1 MKNEQKHC
9 PSNDFMTILPL
20 RFEMSGVVVFPWSA
34 QHQTV
39 RKSISQIWLTRI
51 RRGLGRKQG
60 WSLTRGI
67 IISSSVSQATG
78 RSIGL
83 SQLSNKYKQAI
94 LLFIWGDLGVCMFVC
109 VCVLRGMLLISL
121 DSDGVIMM
129 LLLLHCTIISAPH
142 CDDSGSISQLGGLSC
157 VWFLWFFLQS
167 RTPTGP
173 FPLSSV
179 ITRTVYVSCETL
191 WRPVGMLQYV
201 FLSWQ
206 FRLQNQKT
214 HSPTHREKE
223 GVSQSNMGFFLY
235 HIPMSSP
242 SVKWRWTA
250 AHLC

>member
-1 MKNEQKHC
+1 MC
-9 PSNDFMTILPL
+9 MC
-20 RFEMSGVVVFPWSA
+20 
-34 QHQTV
+34 
-39 RKSISQIWLTRI
+39 
-51 RRGLGRKQG
+51 
-60 WSLTRGI
+60 
-67 IISSSVSQATG
+67 VS
-78 RSIGL
+78 
-83 SQLSNKYKQAI
+83 
-94 LLFIWGDLGVCMFVC
+94 
-109 VCVLRGMLLISL
+109 VCVLRGVLLISL

-142 CDDSGSISQLGGLSC
+142 CEDSGSISQLGGLSC

-214 HSPTHREKE
+214 HSPTHTERKREFL
-223 GVSQSNMGFFLY
+223 SQICLFFFIFPCPLR
-235 HIPMSSP
+235 
-242 SVKWRWTA
+242 V
-250 AHLC
+250 

>member
-9 PSNDFMTILPL
+9 PSNDFILPL
-20 RFEMSGVVVFPWSA
+20 RFEISGVVFPWSA

-39 RKSISQIWLTRI
+39 CKSISQIWLARI

-60 WSLTRGI
+60 WSLTQGI

-78 RSIGL
+78 RSTGL

-94 LLFIWGDLGVCMFVC
+94 LLFIWGDLGVCMCVVC
-109 VCVLRGMLLISL
+109 VCVLRGVLLISL

-129 LLLLHCTIISAPH
+129 LLLLLHCTIISAPH
-142 CDDSGSISQLGGLSC
+142 CEHSGSISQLGGLSC

-179 ITRTVYVSCETL
+179 ITRPVYVSCETL

-214 HSPTHREKE
+214 HSPTHTERKREFL
-223 GVSQSNMGFFLY
+223 SQIYIFFP
-235 HIPMSSP
+235 IPMSSP

-250 AHLC
+250 AHLR